1 MKLTRIKNKLYRKFL
16 ATLAIAFGFITCG
29 ILAIAVTGTINTFS
43 SGQTVKPAEINANF
57 ASLRTA
63 IESIPTQKT
72 WRLIY
77 ENDVTTTTGSI
88 NVTGLDGD
96 SDVEY
101 MINTKFIGAA
111 GAVAGSFFIEVNGD
125 TTACNYKLH
134 HFYVHYVG
142 ATVTNGTPA
151 CNGAAGFLLSGTA
164 ATNTTTGVVFTSKAL
179 LFSKSG
185 TKRVALTQGTK
196 ALSTTDAWTMNAMQW
211 WENTSSNITS
221 MRFFF
226 SNGTGIGVGSRIE
239 IWAKR

>member
-16 ATLAIAFGFITCG
+16 AMLAMAFGFITCG
-29 ILAIAVTGTINTFS
+29 IFAIAVTGTINTFF

-57 ASLRTA
+57 TSLRTA

-88 NVTGLDGD
+88 NVSGLDGD

-111 GAVAGSFFIEVNGD
+111 GAVAGSFFIEINGD
-125 TTACNYKLH
+125 ATTCNYKNH
-134 HFYVHYVG
+134 HFYVHYSG
-142 ATVTNGTPA
+142 ATVSQSFPA
-151 CNGAAGFLLSGTA
+151 CSGAAGLYLSGTA
-164 ATNTTTGVVFTSKAL
+164 ATNTTTGVVFTSKTL

-185 TKRVALTQGTK
+185 TKRVALIQGTK
-196 ALSTTDAWTMNAMQW
+196 ALSTTDAYTMNEMQW